1 MASTSVDPI
10 RPAPPHPAHAFFLAA
25 MVSPF
30 LGAVLSDYAYTKTY
44 EMQWSNFSSWLLAGG
59 LVFGA
64 LAIVCALL
72 DFARAAG
79 RRRRGLQS
87 LALLVLVAT
96 WVIGL
101 IDAFVHARDAWAVM
115 PMGFVLSIVV
125 LALALIATWLGF
137 ARFDRSLSP

>member
-10 RPAPPHPAHAFFLAA
+10 RPAPLHPAHAFFLAA

-30 LGAVLSDYAYTKTY
+30 VGAVLSDYAYTKTY

-64 LAIVCALL
+64 LAIVCALF

-79 RRRRGLQS
+79 RRSLHS
-87 LALLVLVAT
+87 LALLALVAT

-115 PMGFVLSIVV
+115 PTGFALSVVV
-125 LALALIATWLGF
+125 LVLALIATWLVF
-137 ARFDRSLSP
+137 ARFHRSLRP

>member
-1 MASTSVDPI
+1 MASTSVDPV
-10 RPAPPHPAHAFFLAA
+10 RPLPLHPLHAFFLAA

-79 RRRRGLQS
+79 RRGLHS
-87 LALLVLVAT
+87 IALLALVAT

-115 PMGFVLSIVV
+115 PMGFVLSIIV
-125 LALALIATWLGF
+125 LALALIATWLAF
-137 ARFDRSLSP
+137 SRFHRSIRP